1 MIRSDTVTRLLYLEK
16 LRKSPI
22 WHRYL
27 AEFEDIDP
35 VFAEFSLKPK
45 KFAQNEEKRLTNH
58 AVCAILNKKPRLGFC
73 PDRVPNFAESKEDD
87 RMSRENELLDPRMP
101 EDESTP
107 PAHDHEIEADH
118 GSPMETAPLKHTESD
133 HPLERNTVQ
142 EPKKT
147 AKSAFTGD
155 RFDYTE
161 GEYSDAPDE
170 ETEPVD
176 IYAEPAE
183 LYEDADEDEIL
194 DAEEEI
200 TEETV
205 EEAIEEAIEEVEA
218 CSLK

>member
-1 MIRSDTVTRLLYLEK
+1 
-16 LRKSPI
+16 
-22 WHRYL
+22 
-27 AEFEDIDP
+27 
-35 VFAEFSLKPK
+35 
-45 KFAQNEEKRLTNH
+45 
-58 AVCAILNKKPRLGFC
+58 
-73 PDRVPNFAESKEDD
+73 
-87 RMSRENELLDPRMP
+87 MSRENELLDPRTP

-107 PAHDHEIEADH
+107 TAHDHESEAIN
-118 GSPMETAPLKHTESD
+118 GSIKETAPAKHTESD
-133 HPLERNTVQ
+133 HPLEQ
-142 EPKKT
+142 DMAHGSDMT
-147 AKSAFTGD
+147 AVPAFTGG

-170 ETEPVD
+170 EADHVD

-218 CSLK
+218 DIEEEEEILAEQRPQEMERKFEYLENLLDTRHYADFRDELAEL

>member
-1 MIRSDTVTRLLYLEK
+1 
-16 LRKSPI
+16 
-22 WHRYL
+22 
-27 AEFEDIDP
+27 
-35 VFAEFSLKPK
+35 
-45 KFAQNEEKRLTNH
+45 
-58 AVCAILNKKPRLGFC
+58 
-73 PDRVPNFAESKEDD
+73 
-87 RMSRENELLDPRMP
+87 MSRENEMLDPRMP

-107 PAHDHEIEADH
+107 PAHDHENEADH

-133 HPLERNTVQ
+133 HPLERNTAH

-147 AKSAFTGD
+147 AKPAFTGD

-183 LYEDADEDEIL
+183 LYEDAAEDEIL

-218 CSLK
+218 DIKEEEEILAEQRPQEMERKFEYLENLLDTRHYADFRDELAELNPVDAAEFFDELEPKRIPAVFKL

>member
-1 MIRSDTVTRLLYLEK
+1 
-16 LRKSPI
+16 
-22 WHRYL
+22 
-27 AEFEDIDP
+27 
-35 VFAEFSLKPK
+35 
-45 KFAQNEEKRLTNH
+45 
-58 AVCAILNKKPRLGFC
+58 
-73 PDRVPNFAESKEDD
+73 
-87 RMSRENELLDPRMP
+87 MSRENELLDPRMP

-107 PAHDHEIEADH
+107 PAHDHENEADH

-133 HPLERNTVQ
+133 HPLERNTAQ

-218 CSLK
+218 DIKEEEEILAEQRPQEM